1 MADKYPQGKLT
12 ESDEGEL
19 EFSIAVHEGRV
30 ILNWGKP
37 VQWIGVPPAKAR
49 AIAASLLRTA
59 EEAEEQARK
68 IKTSQ

>member
-12 ESDEGEL
+12 ESDKGEL

-30 ILNWGKP
+30 VLNWRKP
-37 VQWIGVPPAKAR
+37 VQWIGVPAQAR

-59 EEAEEQARK
+59 EGQNSRREK
-68 IKTSQ
+68 